1 MQNEEKKGTTE
12 SNSTV
17 LKTLTYT
24 GPVPKPHPPCTDPT
38 PDEQYR
44 QYTEQKMQEL
54 QQRQEQQRAMEGAP
68 ADSNNNN
75 NNNFGSMISNAAVNF
90 RTLAQQMAF
99 KVERASTEV
108 TNVTANRVRQLDRQ
122 LSLDRF
128 KNNFPE
134 LSAMGEVLLADY
146 SCAAMHAGVRVNG
159 HMHITKNYL
168 CFSAQTTSTLAKATS
183 TVLREAGLPAGT
195 ESSTDIRQVIPLT
208 EIASIQLSVAL
219 DTVDQGPPFFLP
231 IPAPNVLPTSLQLY
245 TTRQQLFQF
254 LDFESVVAK
263 AGAVLS
269 DAVKGRPIDRAYNYL
284 DHAWRDAT
292 NVPLPG
298 VTYVS

>member
-1 MQNEEKKGTTE
+1 M
-12 SNSTV
+12 
-17 LKTLTYT
+17 LKTLTYN
-24 GPVPKPHPPCTDPT
+24 GPVPRPHPPCTDPT

-54 QQRQEQQRAMEGAP
+54 EQRQEQQRQMEGAP
-68 ADSNNNN
+68 ASNNDNNNN
-75 NNNFGSMISNAAVNF
+75 NNIGAMFSNAAVNF
-90 RTLAQQMAF
+90 RNMAQQMAF

-108 TNVTANRVRQLDRQ
+108 TNVTASRVRQLDRQ

-134 LSAMGEVLLADY
+134 LTAMGEVLLADY

-159 HMHITKNYL
+159 HLHITKNYV
-168 CFSAQTTSTLAKATS
+168 CFSAQTTSTLAQATN
-183 TVLREAGLPAGT
+183 TVLKEAGLSAGDGSPT
-195 ESSTDIRQVIPLT
+195 GIRQVIPLT

-219 DTVDQGPPFFLP
+219 ETIDQGPPFFLP

-292 NVPLPG
+292 SVPLPG